1 MDEKIFS
8 FLFLIFF
15 GLIILVICITVSI
28 FLKGFKLR
36 HNPNNG
42 NIKKFIRFAKRL
54 YIMPDNPTA
63 WGSLRKTYHKVS
75 ENENIDYELRVEL
88 FEVLKKRGVMGL
100 YYPKKPD
107 NYISLEQRLDELE
120 ILFEKKKITEEEYKK
135 RRSMILNS

>member
-1 MDEKIFS
+1 MNERVFFFS
-8 FLFLIFF
+8 AVL
-15 GLIILVICITVSI
+15 GLIILVICITINI

-36 HNPNNG
+36 RNPNNE

-54 YIMPDNPTA
+54 YIVPNNPTA

-88 FEVLKKRGVMGL
+88 FEILKKRGVMGL
-100 YYPKKPD
+100 YYPKKPN

-120 ILFEKKKITEEEYKK
+120 RLFKKKKITEEEYMKT
-135 RRSMILNS
+135 RSMILNS

>member
-1 MDEKIFS
+1 MSGI
-8 FLFLIFF
+8 LILVVL
-15 GLIILVICITVSI
+15 GLIILFICLTISI

-36 HNPNNG
+36 RNPNNE
-42 NIKKFIRFAKRL
+42 NITKFIRFAKRL
-54 YIMPDNPTA
+54 YIMPDNPTV

-100 YYPKKPD
+100 YYPKKTD
-107 NYISLEQRLDELE
+107 NYISLEQRLDELK
-120 ILFEKKKITEEEYKK
+120 ILFEKKKITEEEYNK